1 MEALKGPVLV
11 DVDVSKLMGS
21 ESFSGGARKLERP
34 SVAIAPSIDRISG
47 SVRRKELAFWSKMP
61 QNEFA
66 GQQSSHH
73 VEDALEDH
81 SVGKSNTILPLTL
94 GLEAAQSHR
103 NCGKVGRNS
112 TSNSKRSRIMQMDAS
127 VNKTGEDGKG
137 IYTEISANLTNCKN
151 GERTQMLKQ
160 RQNSSGKRSDKR
172 NGKVTKSNFSLKS
185 LVGFGSAAG
194 GRNFLASRVQAP
206 ATADQQPAIVT
217 ADQRPRPAISTAAI
231 SGFQFLVLGM
241 YGLKSDVMDV
251 TKDVDDLPLRELL
264 DGSYKCAPSPKDRR
278 NNASNSSDSLMQL
291 VRNANSMLRCQKS
304 VQMQNC
310 SNVDSKLSCRNDGDK
325 GETRT
330 DNLSSSDQVQ
340 EYSCKVQSVPTMCHA
355 PLYTPKDVLE
365 RLALTPSKD
374 LDSLLVDTVKFASSR
389 NSSDLRL
396 SKPSSQRNGLPPFP
410 WSHPC
415 SGHPKTVPDS
425 AKLSTNKMVC
435 QGRWV
440 RVENTL
446 TPLKGSTGFL
456 EELQSLTD
464 NHKLVPTGVQVSGP
478 LKNENASTN
487 RDSLTTCERISSSLA
502 ASNTSEVSPGVLAA
516 AETLCRIATHSTLCK
531 IATHSLKQNTEVTT
545 KSLKKPSQKSGGMR
559 ACKLTEKPE
568 NQFIAPKPVVVS
580 NSLVEIADEILPSK
594 KLRLSVNFKKPDRK
608 GPIPCS
614 TESIR
619 STPVKS
625 FRESEGF
632 SNSFVNKPC
641 TTSHYTRVMDKAYSS
656 SDQKPRKVANGAE
669 PRR

>member
-1 MEALKGPVLV
+1 MEYSEVMEALKGPVLV

-112 TSNSKRSRIMQMDAS
+112 TSNSKRSRIMLMDAS

-137 IYTEISANLTNCKN
+137 ISTEISANLTNCKN

-194 GRNFLASRVQAP
+194 GRNF
-206 ATADQQPAIVT
+206 
-217 ADQRPRPAISTAAI
+217 
-231 SGFQFLVLGM
+231 LGM

-502 ASNTSEVSPGVLAA
+502 VSNTSEVSPGVLAA

-545 KSLKKPSQKSGGMR
+545 KSLKKPSQKGGGMR

-641 TTSHYTRVMDKAYSS
+641 TTSQYTRVMDKAYSS
-656 SDQKPRKVANGAE
+656 SDQKPRKLANGAE

>member
-112 TSNSKRSRIMQMDAS
+112 TSNSKRSRIIQMDAS

-137 IYTEISANLTNCKN
+137 ISTEISANLTNCKN

-194 GRNFLASRVQAP
+194 GRNFLG
-206 ATADQQPAIVT
+206 
-217 ADQRPRPAISTAAI
+217 ISE
-231 SGFQFLVLGM
+231 SGM

-340 EYSCKVQSVPTMCHA
+340 EYSCNVQSVPTMCHA

-415 SGHPKTVPDS
+415 SGHPKIVLDS

-446 TPLKGSTGFL
+446 TPLKGSSGFL

-516 AETLCRIATHSTLCK
+516 AETLCRIATHSTLCN

-545 KSLKKPSQKSGGMR
+545 KSLKKPSQKGGGMR

-568 NQFIAPKPVVVS
+568 NQFIAPKPVLVS
-580 NSLVEIADEILPSK
+580 NSLVEIADGIPPSK

-608 GPIPCS
+608 GPVPCS
-614 TESIR
+614 AESIR

-641 TTSHYTRVMDKAYSS
+641 TTSPYTRVMDKAYSS

>member
-1 MEALKGPVLV
+1 MEYSEVMEALKGPVLV

-112 TSNSKRSRIMQMDAS
+112 TSNSKRSRIMQMDAF
-127 VNKTGEDGKG
+127 VNKTSEDGKG
-137 IYTEISANLTNCKN
+137 ISTEISANLTNCKN

-194 GRNFLASRVQAP
+194 GRNF
-206 ATADQQPAIVT
+206 
-217 ADQRPRPAISTAAI
+217 
-231 SGFQFLVLGM
+231 LGM

-502 ASNTSEVSPGVLAA
+502 VSNTSEVSPGVLAA

-545 KSLKKPSQKSGGMR
+545 KSLKKPSQKGGGMR

-641 TTSHYTRVMDKAYSS
+641 TTSQYTRVMDKAYSS
-656 SDQKPRKVANGAE
+656 SDQKPRKLANGAE

>member
-1 MEALKGPVLV
+1 MEALKGPVV
-11 DVDVSKLMGS
+11 VEVDVSKIMGS
-21 ESFSGGARKLERP
+21 ESFSGGGGGRKLERS
-34 SVAIAPSIDRISG
+34 SVVIAPSIERISG

-66 GQQSSHH
+66 GHQSRHH
-73 VEDALEDH
+73 VQDASEDLGF
-81 SVGKSNTILPLTL
+81 GKTNTILPLTL

-103 NCGKVGRNS
+103 NFGKVGRNS
-112 TSNSKRSRIMQMDAS
+112 TSNSKRSRIMQMDVS
-127 VNKTGEDGKG
+127 VNRTGEDGKG
-137 IYTEISANLTNCKN
+137 FSTELSANPTNCKN

-172 NGKVTKSNFSLKS
+172 NGKVTKNSFSLKS

-194 GRNFLASRVQAP
+194 GRNF
-206 ATADQQPAIVT
+206 
-217 ADQRPRPAISTAAI
+217 
-231 SGFQFLVLGM
+231 LGM

-264 DGSYKCAPSPKDRR
+264 DGTYKCAPFPKDKR
-278 NNASNSSDSLMQL
+278 NKASNSNDSLMLL
-291 VRNANSMLRCQKS
+291 VKEANSMLRLQKS

-310 SNVDSKLSCRNDGDK
+310 SSVDSKLSFAHSYTSSASASRNDGDK
-325 GETRT
+325 GEIRT
-330 DNLSSSDQVQ
+330 DNLSESDQVH
-340 EYSCKVQSVPTMCHA
+340 EYSGKVQTVATMGHS
-355 PLYTPKDVLE
+355 PSYTPKDVLE

-374 LDSLLVDTVKFASSR
+374 LDSLLMDTVKPASSR
-389 NSSDLRL
+389 NCGDLRL

-410 WSHPC
+410 WSHTC

-446 TPLKGSTGFL
+446 IPLKGSTGFL
-456 EELQSLTD
+456 VELQSLTD
-464 NHKLVPTGVQVSGP
+464 NHKLVPTGVQVSEP
-478 LKNENASTN
+478 SKNENVSSN
-487 RDSLTTCERISSSLA
+487 RDSFTICERTSSSIA
-502 ASNTSEVSPGVLAA
+502 ASNTSEVPPGILVA
-516 AETLCRIATHSTLCK
+516 AETLCK
-531 IATHSLKQNTEVTT
+531 IATHSLKQNTEITT
-545 KSLKKPSQKSGGMR
+545 KMLKKPSQKGMR
-559 ACKLTEKPE
+559 ACKLTEKSE
-568 NQFIAPKPVVVS
+568 NQFIAPKPVVGS
-580 NSLVEIADEILPSK
+580 NTLVEIADGILPSK
-594 KLRLSVNFKKPDRK
+594 KLRLSVNFRKPDRK

-614 TESIR
+614 AESLR

-641 TTSHYTRVMDKAYSS
+641 TMSPYTRVMDKACSSS
-656 SDQKPRKVANGAE
+656 SDQKMRKVANGVE

>member
-11 DVDVSKLMGS
+11 EVDVSKLMGS

-61 QNEFA
+61 QNEFS

-94 GLEAAQSHR
+94 GLEAAQTHR

-137 IYTEISANLTNCKN
+137 ISTEISANLTNCKN

-194 GRNFLASRVQAP
+194 GRNFL
-206 ATADQQPAIVT
+206 
-217 ADQRPRPAISTAAI
+217 
-231 SGFQFLVLGM
+231 GM

-251 TKDVDDLPLRELL
+251 TKDVDDLPLKELL

-291 VRNANSMLRCQKS
+291 VRNANSMLQCQKS

-502 ASNTSEVSPGVLAA
+502 ASNTSEVSPAESPGVLAA

-545 KSLKKPSQKSGGMR
+545 KSLKKPSQKGGGMR

-619 STPVKS
+619 SAPVKS

-641 TTSHYTRVMDKAYSS
+641 TTSQYTRVMDKAYSS

>member
-11 DVDVSKLMGS
+11 EVDVSKLMGS

-94 GLEAAQSHR
+94 GLEAAQTHR

-137 IYTEISANLTNCKN
+137 ISTEISANLTNCKN

-194 GRNFLASRVQAP
+194 GRNF
-206 ATADQQPAIVT
+206 
-217 ADQRPRPAISTAAI
+217 
-231 SGFQFLVLGM
+231 LGM

-355 PLYTPKDVLE
+355 PLYTPKDLLE

-396 SKPSSQRNGLPPFP
+396 SKPSSQRNGLPPFS

-464 NHKLVPTGVQVSGP
+464 DHKLVPTGLQVSGP

-502 ASNTSEVSPGVLAA
+502 ASNTSEVSPAESPGVLAA

-545 KSLKKPSQKSGGMR
+545 KSLKKPSQKGGGMR

-608 GPIPCS
+608 GPVPCS

-641 TTSHYTRVMDKAYSS
+641 TTSQYTRVMDKAYSS

>member
-1 MEALKGPVLV
+1 MEYSEVMEALKGPVLV

-137 IYTEISANLTNCKN
+137 ISTEISANLTNCKN

-194 GRNFLASRVQAP
+194 GRNF
-206 ATADQQPAIVT
+206 
-217 ADQRPRPAISTAAI
+217 
-231 SGFQFLVLGM
+231 LGM

-440 RVENTL
+440 TVENTL

-502 ASNTSEVSPGVLAA
+502 VSNTSEVSPGVLAA

-545 KSLKKPSQKSGGMR
+545 KSLKKPSQKGGGMR

-641 TTSHYTRVMDKAYSS
+641 TTSQYTRVMDKAYSS
-656 SDQKPRKVANGAE
+656 SDQKPRKLANGAE

>member
-1 MEALKGPVLV
+1 
-11 DVDVSKLMGS
+11 
-21 ESFSGGARKLERP
+21 
-34 SVAIAPSIDRISG
+34 
-47 SVRRKELAFWSKMP
+47 
-61 QNEFA
+61 
-66 GQQSSHH
+66 
-73 VEDALEDH
+73 
-81 SVGKSNTILPLTL
+81 
-94 GLEAAQSHR
+94 
-103 NCGKVGRNS
+103 
-112 TSNSKRSRIMQMDAS
+112 
-127 VNKTGEDGKG
+127 
-137 IYTEISANLTNCKN
+137 
-151 GERTQMLKQ
+151 MLKQ

-194 GRNFLASRVQAP
+194 GRNF
-206 ATADQQPAIVT
+206 
-217 ADQRPRPAISTAAI
+217 
-231 SGFQFLVLGM
+231 LGM

-502 ASNTSEVSPGVLAA
+502 VSNTSEVSPGVLAA

-545 KSLKKPSQKSGGMR
+545 KSLKKPSQKGGGMR

-641 TTSHYTRVMDKAYSS
+641 TTSQYTRVMDKAYSS
-656 SDQKPRKVANGAE
+656 SDQKPRKLANGAE

>member
-94 GLEAAQSHR
+94 GLEAAQTHR

-137 IYTEISANLTNCKN
+137 ISTEISANLTNYKN

-194 GRNFLASRVQAP
+194 GRNF
-206 ATADQQPAIVT
+206 
-217 ADQRPRPAISTAAI
+217 
-231 SGFQFLVLGM
+231 LGM

-330 DNLSSSDQVQ
+330 DNLSSADQVQ

-355 PLYTPKDVLE
+355 PLYTPKEVLE

-440 RVENTL
+440 RVENTS

-545 KSLKKPSQKSGGMR
+545 KSLKKPSQKGGGMR

-580 NSLVEIADEILPSK
+580 SSLVEIANEILPSK

-641 TTSHYTRVMDKAYSS
+641 TTSQYTRVMDKAYSS

>member
-94 GLEAAQSHR
+94 GLEAAQTHR

-137 IYTEISANLTNCKN
+137 ISTEISANLTNCKN

-194 GRNFLASRVQAP
+194 GRNF
-206 ATADQQPAIVT
+206 
-217 ADQRPRPAISTAAI
+217 
-231 SGFQFLVLGM
+231 LGM

-389 NSSDLRL
+389 NSSDLRQ

-464 NHKLVPTGVQVSGP
+464 NHKLVPTGLQVSGP

-545 KSLKKPSQKSGGMR
+545 KSLKKPSQKGGGMR

-641 TTSHYTRVMDKAYSS
+641 TTSQYTRVMDKAYSS

>member
-66 GQQSSHH
+66 GKQSSHH

-112 TSNSKRSRIMQMDAS
+112 TSNSKRSRIIQMDAS

-137 IYTEISANLTNCKN
+137 ISTEISANLTNCKN

-194 GRNFLASRVQAP
+194 GRNF
-206 ATADQQPAIVT
+206 
-217 ADQRPRPAISTAAI
+217 
-231 SGFQFLVLGM
+231 LGM

-330 DNLSSSDQVQ
+330 DNLSSSDQ
-340 EYSCKVQSVPTMCHA
+340 ENSCNVQSVPTMCHA

-545 KSLKKPSQKSGGMR
+545 KSLKKPSQKGGGMR

-580 NSLVEIADEILPSK
+580 NSLVEIADGILPSK

-608 GPIPCS
+608 GPVPCS
-614 TESIR
+614 AESIR

-641 TTSHYTRVMDKAYSS
+641 TTSPYTRVMDKAYSS
-656 SDQKPRKVANGAE
+656 SDQKSRKVANGAE

>member
-1 MEALKGPVLV
+1 MEYSEVMEALKGPVLV

-61 QNEFA
+61 QNEFS

-137 IYTEISANLTNCKN
+137 ISTEISANLTNCKN

-194 GRNFLASRVQAP
+194 GRNF
-206 ATADQQPAIVT
+206 
-217 ADQRPRPAISTAAI
+217 
-231 SGFQFLVLGM
+231 LGM

-545 KSLKKPSQKSGGMR
+545 KSLKKPSQKGGGMR

-608 GPIPCS
+608 GPVPCS

-641 TTSHYTRVMDKAYSS
+641 TTSQYTRVMDKAYSS

>member
-94 GLEAAQSHR
+94 GLEAAQTHR

-137 IYTEISANLTNCKN
+137 ISTEISANLTNYKN

-194 GRNFLASRVQAP
+194 GRNF
-206 ATADQQPAIVT
+206 
-217 ADQRPRPAISTAAI
+217 
-231 SGFQFLVLGM
+231 LGM

-330 DNLSSSDQVQ
+330 DNLSSADQ

-355 PLYTPKDVLE
+355 PLYTPKEVLE

-440 RVENTL
+440 RVENTS

-545 KSLKKPSQKSGGMR
+545 KSLKKPSQKGGGMR

-580 NSLVEIADEILPSK
+580 SSLVEIANEILPSK

-641 TTSHYTRVMDKAYSS
+641 TTSQYTRVMDKAYSS

>member
-1 MEALKGPVLV
+1 METLKGPVLV

-21 ESFSGGARKLERP
+21 ESFSGGARKLERS

-47 SVRRKELAFWSKMP
+47 SVRRKELALWSKMP
-61 QNEFA
+61 QSEFA
-66 GQQSSHH
+66 GHQSRHH
-73 VEDALEDH
+73 VEDASEDH
-81 SVGKSNTILPLTL
+81 SVGKTNTILPLTL
-94 GLEAAQSHR
+94 GLEAMQSHR
-103 NCGKVGRNS
+103 NFGKVGRNS
-112 TSNSKRSRIMQMDAS
+112 TSNSKRSRIMQIDVS

-137 IYTEISANLTNCKN
+137 ISTEISSNPTNCKN

-185 LVGFGSAAG
+185 LVGFGSATG
-194 GRNFLASRVQAP
+194 GRNF
-206 ATADQQPAIVT
+206 
-217 ADQRPRPAISTAAI
+217 
-231 SGFQFLVLGM
+231 LGM

-264 DGSYKCAPSPKDRR
+264 DGSYKCAPSTKDKR
-278 NNASNSSDSLMQL
+278 NKASNSSDSLMQL
-291 VRNANSMLRCQKS
+291 VRNANSMLQRQKS
-304 VQMQNC
+304 VPMQNC
-310 SNVDSKLSCRNDGDK
+310 SNVDTKLSCRNDGDK

-330 DNLSSSDQVQ
+330 DNLSSSDQ
-340 EYSCKVQSVPTMCHA
+340 EYSGKVQSVATMCHS
-355 PLYTPKDVLE
+355 PSYTPKDLLE

-374 LDSLLVDTVKFASSR
+374 LDSLLVDTVKPPSSR
-389 NSSDLRL
+389 NSGDLRL

-410 WSHPC
+410 WSHTC

-478 LKNENASTN
+478 SKNENASTN
-487 RDSLTTCERISSSLA
+487 LDSLTTCERISSSMA
-502 ASNTSEVSPGVLAA
+502 TSNTSEVPPAESPGILAA
-516 AETLCRIATHSTLCK
+516 AETLCK
-531 IATHSLKQNTEVTT
+531 IATHSLKQNTEITT
-545 KSLKKPSQKSGGMR
+545 KSLKKPSQKCMR
-559 ACKLTEKPE
+559 ACKLTEKSE

-580 NSLVEIADEILPSK
+580 NNLVEIADGILPSK

-608 GPIPCS
+608 GSIPCS
-614 TESIR
+614 AESMR

-641 TTSHYTRVMDKAYSS
+641 MMSPYSRGMDKACSS
-656 SDQKPRKVANGAE
+656 SDQKPRKVANGVE
-669 PRR
+669 LRR

>member
-1 MEALKGPVLV
+1 MEYSEVMEALKGPVLV

-137 IYTEISANLTNCKN
+137 ISTEISANLTNCKN

-194 GRNFLASRVQAP
+194 GRNF
-206 ATADQQPAIVT
+206 
-217 ADQRPRPAISTAAI
+217 
-231 SGFQFLVLGM
+231 LGM

-545 KSLKKPSQKSGGMR
+545 KSLKKPSQKGGGMR

-641 TTSHYTRVMDKAYSS
+641 TTSQYTRVMDKAYSS

>member
-1 MEALKGPVLV
+1 MEYSEVMEALKGPVLV

-112 TSNSKRSRIMQMDAS
+112 TSNSKRSRIMLMDAS

-137 IYTEISANLTNCKN
+137 ISTEISANLTNCKN

-194 GRNFLASRVQAP
+194 GRNF
-206 ATADQQPAIVT
+206 
-217 ADQRPRPAISTAAI
+217 
-231 SGFQFLVLGM
+231 LGM

-440 RVENTL
+440 TVENTL

-502 ASNTSEVSPGVLAA
+502 VSNTSEVSPGVLAA

-545 KSLKKPSQKSGGMR
+545 KSLKKPSQKGGGMR

-641 TTSHYTRVMDKAYSS
+641 TTSQYTRVMDKAYSS
-656 SDQKPRKVANGAE
+656 SDQKPRKLANGAE

>member
-34 SVAIAPSIDRISG
+34 SVAIAPSSIDRISG

-94 GLEAAQSHR
+94 GLEAAQTHR

-137 IYTEISANLTNCKN
+137 ISTEISANLTNCKN

-194 GRNFLASRVQAP
+194 GRNF
-206 ATADQQPAIVT
+206 
-217 ADQRPRPAISTAAI
+217 
-231 SGFQFLVLGM
+231 LGM

-340 EYSCKVQSVPTMCHA
+340 DYSCKVQSVPTMCHA

-464 NHKLVPTGVQVSGP
+464 NHKLVPTGLQVSGP

-545 KSLKKPSQKSGGMR
+545 KSLKKPSQKGGGMR

-641 TTSHYTRVMDKAYSS
+641 TTSQYTRVMDKAYSS

>member
-1 MEALKGPVLV
+1 
-11 DVDVSKLMGS
+11 MGS

-112 TSNSKRSRIMQMDAS
+112 TSNSKRSRIMLMDAS

-137 IYTEISANLTNCKN
+137 ISTEISANLTNCKN

-194 GRNFLASRVQAP
+194 GRNF
-206 ATADQQPAIVT
+206 
-217 ADQRPRPAISTAAI
+217 
-231 SGFQFLVLGM
+231 LGM

-502 ASNTSEVSPGVLAA
+502 VSNTSEVSPGVLAA

-545 KSLKKPSQKSGGMR
+545 KSLKKPSQKGGGMR

-641 TTSHYTRVMDKAYSS
+641 TTSQYTRVMDKAYSS
-656 SDQKPRKVANGAE
+656 SDQKPRKLANGAE